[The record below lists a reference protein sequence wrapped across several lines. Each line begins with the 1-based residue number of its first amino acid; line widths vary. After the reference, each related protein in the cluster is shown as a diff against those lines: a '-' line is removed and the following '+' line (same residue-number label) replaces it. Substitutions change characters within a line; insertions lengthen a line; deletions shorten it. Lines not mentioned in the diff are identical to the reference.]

1 MQMDATGSVTPK
13 VTGSKQRLLLADDH
27 EMILE
32 VFAMF
37 LANASSFDVVTA
49 RTFEEA
55 AARMQKDGPF
65 DITLLDW
72 NMPGMHGIVGLKR
85 AIQLSEGR
93 PVGIITG
100 EPSPKIV
107 DEAVA
112 AGVAGI
118 ILKSSGVRS
127 LVNALNMIASGERYL
142 PFDLLVRRNDPEANA
157 GDDLTPKELLI
168 LREIAKGKRNK
179 EICADLRL
187 ALPTVKMH
195 VSSLCR
201 KLGAKNR
208 LHATVLARDLGLI

>member
-1 MQMDATGSVTPK
+1 MQLDSSNAGAVRVPAK
-13 VTGSKQRLLLADDH
+13 LRLLLADDH

-37 LANASSFDVVTA
+37 LANASTFEVTTA
-49 RTFEEA
+49 RNFDEA

-65 DITLLDW
+65 DIALLDW

-85 AIQLSEGR
+85 AIQIAEGR

-100 EPSPKIV
+100 EPTPKIV

-142 PFDLLVRRNDPEANA
+142 PFDLLVRRSDPETKA
-157 GDDLTPKELLI
+157 GDELTPKELLI

>member
-1 MQMDATGSVTPK
+1 MDPQDSGGKPDSGKT
-13 VTGSKQRLLLADDH
+13 RLLLVDDH

-37 LANASSFDVVTA
+37 LTNASTFEVTTARSFDEAVT
-49 RTFEEA
+49 RI
-55 AARMQKDGPF
+55 QKDGPF

-85 AIQLSEGR
+85 AIQMLDGR

-100 EPSPKIV
+100 EPTPKIV

-118 ILKSSGVRS
+118 VLKSSGVRS

-142 PFDLLVRRNDPEANA
+142 PFDLLVRRSDPEVKA
-157 GDDLTPKELLI
+157 GDELSPKELVI

>member
-1 MQMDATGSVTPK
+1 MIGSALAEKTEK
-13 VTGSKQRLLLADDH
+13 KRLLLADDH

-32 VFAMF
+32 VFSLF
-37 LANASSFDVVTA
+37 LQGSSDFEVTTA
-49 RTFEEA
+49 LNFEA
-55 AARMQKDGPF
+55 AIALMQKNGPF
-65 DITLLDW
+65 DVTLLDW

-100 EPSPKIV
+100 EVTPKVI

-112 AGVAGI
+112 AGASGI
-118 ILKSSGVRS
+118 VLKSSGIRS
-127 LVNALNMIASGERYL
+127 LVNALNMIESGERYL
-142 PFDLLVRRNDPEANA
+142 PFDLLVRRKENVTET
-157 GDDLTPKELLI
+157 GDDLTPRELLI
-168 LREIAKGKRNK
+168 LSEISKGKRNK
-179 EICADLRL
+179 EICADLQL

-208 LHATVLARDLGLI
+208 LHATVLARDLGMI

>member
-1 MQMDATGSVTPK
+1 MQMDANGSVTHK
-13 VTGSKQRLLLADDH
+13 VTGKQRLLLADDH

-49 RTFEEA
+49 RSFDEA
-55 AARMQKDGPF
+55 TARIQKDGPF
-65 DITLLDW
+65 DITILDW

-142 PFDLLVRRNDPEANA
+142 PFDLLVRRSDPEANA

>member
-1 MQMDATGSVTPK
+1 MQFEPQDGGVKSVSRKT
-13 VTGSKQRLLLADDH
+13 RLLLADDH

-37 LANASSFDVVTA
+37 LANASTYDVTTA
-49 RTFEEA
+49 RNFDEA
-55 AARMQKDGPF
+55 AARIQKDGPF
-65 DITLLDW
+65 DITMLDW

-100 EPSPKIV
+100 EPTPKIV
-107 DEAVA
+107 DEAVS

-142 PFDLLVRRNDPEANA
+142 PFDLLVRRNDPEVKA
-157 GDDLTPKELLI
+157 GDELTPKELLI